1 MPIHRSLGGPPSLL
15 VLLALGATVHVQAQV
30 FKSAV
35 EVVPLTVTVTDAK
48 GEYVK
53 NLVETDFAVL
63 EEGVRQSLA
72 FFANEPVPIDLALTI
87 DASASMASQLPIV
100 RKAAGALVDSLR
112 GGDRATVVT
121 IKNTVGVA
129 LPLTADRPRIDAA
142 IRDLSAS
149 GLTALYDGVYV
160 VLKELERAR
169 TAEMRR
175 RVLVLLSDGLD
186 TASGL
191 GADDL
196 LALARRAGVGIYVI
210 AMPTRASHL
219 PRNRQDRIRVAG
231 GVCDARPG
239 ERHWGPI
246 VLPEEGWGAAGHLPR
261 NRTRAREPVRAR
273 VPSVT
278 VSYSRKL
285 PTCDSPRGKRHRPY
299 AERVLCG
306 SGFHRVHTARSVSH
320 GGARPAT
327 LTADA
332 PARSGPSTAPDA
344 VRRRRPA
351 DARGAPPLPISPAG
365 ELNSKT

>member
-1 MPIHRSLGGPPSLL
+1 MPIHRRLGGPPSLL

-30 FKSAV
+30 FKSTV

-87 DASASMASQLPIV
+87 DASESMASQLPIV
-100 RKAAGALVDSLR
+100 RRAAGALVDSLR

-121 IKNTVGVA
+121 IKNAVGVA

-149 GLTALYDGVYV
+149 GRTALYDGVYV

-169 TAEMRR
+169 TAEIRR

-191 GADDL
+191 GADDM

-210 AMPTRASHL
+210 AMPTWGSHL
-219 PRNRQDRIRVAG
+219 PRKRQDGSALQAEYAMRALASDTGARSFFPKRVEELPAIYREIADELANQYELG
-231 GVCDARPG
+231 YLPSRSVTRGSFQRVTVHVEDA
-239 ERHWGPI
+239 I
-246 VLPEEGWGAAGHLPR
+246 A
-261 NRTRAREPVRAR
+261 RTRSGYYADQGSVASTLPALSTTVGLVR
-273 VPSVT
+273 P
-278 VSYSRKL
+278 
-285 PTCDSPRGKRHRPY
+285 H
-299 AERVLCG
+299 
-306 SGFHRVHTARSVSH
+306 
-320 GGARPAT
+320 
-327 LTADA
+327 
-332 PARSGPSTAPDA
+332 
-344 VRRRRPA
+344 
-351 DARGAPPLPISPAG
+351 
-365 ELNSKT
+365 

>member
-15 VLLALGATVHVQAQV
+15 VLLALGATMHVQAQV
-30 FKSAV
+30 FKSTV

-48 GEYVK
+48 GKYVK

-87 DASASMASQLPIV
+87 DASESMASQLPIV

-121 IKNTVGVA
+121 IKNAVGVA

-149 GLTALYDGVYV
+149 GGTALYDGVYV

-169 TAEMRR
+169 MAEIRK

-186 TASGL
+186 TASRL
-191 GADDL
+191 GADDM

-210 AMPTRASHL
+210 AMPTGSSHL
-219 PRNRQDRIRVAG
+219 PRNRQDGSALQAEYAMRALARDTGARSFFPKRV
-231 GVCDARPG
+231 
-239 ERHWGPI
+239 EE
-246 VLPEEGWGAAGHLPR
+246 LPAIYREIAHELANQYQLGYLPSR
-261 NRTRAREPVRAR
+261 SVTRGSFQRVTVHVENAIARTRSGYYADQGSIASTLPDLSTTVGLVR
-273 VPSVT
+273 P
-278 VSYSRKL
+278 
-285 PTCDSPRGKRHRPY
+285 H
-299 AERVLCG
+299 
-306 SGFHRVHTARSVSH
+306 
-320 GGARPAT
+320 
-327 LTADA
+327 
-332 PARSGPSTAPDA
+332 
-344 VRRRRPA
+344 
-351 DARGAPPLPISPAG
+351 
-365 ELNSKT
+365 

>member
-30 FKSAV
+30 FKSTV

-48 GEYVK
+48 GKYVK

-87 DASASMASQLPIV
+87 DASESMASQLPIV

-121 IKNTVGVA
+121 IKNAVGVA

-149 GLTALYDGVYV
+149 GGTALYDGVYV

-169 TAEMRR
+169 MAEIRR

-186 TASGL
+186 TASRL
-191 GADDL
+191 SADDM

-210 AMPTRASHL
+210 AMPTGSPHL
-219 PRNRQDRIRVAG
+219 PRNRQDGSALQAEYAMRALARDTGARSFFPQRV
-231 GVCDARPG
+231 
-239 ERHWGPI
+239 EE
-246 VLPEEGWGAAGHLPR
+246 LPAIYREIAHELANQYELGYLPSR
-261 NRTRAREPVRAR
+261 SVTRGSFQRVTVHVENAIARTRSGYYADQGSIASTLPDLSATVGLVR
-273 VPSVT
+273 P
-278 VSYSRKL
+278 
-285 PTCDSPRGKRHRPY
+285 H
-299 AERVLCG
+299 
-306 SGFHRVHTARSVSH
+306 
-320 GGARPAT
+320 
-327 LTADA
+327 
-332 PARSGPSTAPDA
+332 
-344 VRRRRPA
+344 
-351 DARGAPPLPISPAG
+351 
-365 ELNSKT
+365 